1 LSEDFRGKHKN
12 HKAIDPLIKDSV
24 CNHIKLYPTI
34 ESHYLRKQTTRTFIS
49 GELNIS
55 KMHRMFEQY
64 CIENGMLKWAN
75 LTAYRRIFNYDFN
88 IGFHIPKKD
97 QCSVCETYTNTI
109 QKTQEVEEIKL
120 KHDLEKNAS
129 RKEKEMDK
137 QNAINGMTFFA
148 CFDLQAMITP
158 DGEISNFYYKRRLAT
173 YNLTIYNMKNGDGA
187 CYVWNET
194 IAKRGANEIGSCILN
209 FLQNCFNGTTE
220 SLSNVIFYSNKCAGQ
235 NKNKFITSLYI
246 YAVLTMNIQSIRHK
260 YLIVGHTQNEGDC
273 MHSVIEKQIK
283 KVLRS
288 GPIYIPAQ

>member
-55 KMHRMFEQY
+55 KMHRMYEQY
-64 CIENGMLKWAN
+64 CKENGMLKWAN

-97 QCSVCETYTNTI
+97 QCSVCETYKNTI
-109 QKTQEVEEIKL
+109 QKTQEVEENKL
-120 KHDLEKNAS
+120 KHDLEKNVS

-137 QNAINGMTFFA
+137 QNAINGTIFSA
-148 CFDLQAMITP
+148 CFDLQAILITP

-173 YNLTIYNMKNGDGA
+173 YNLTFYNMKNGDGA

-194 IAKRGANEIGSCILN
+194 IAKRGANEIGSCLLN
-209 FLQNCFNGTTE
+209 FLQNYFNGTTE
-220 SLSNVIFYSNKCAGQ
+220 SPSNVIFYSDNCAGQ

-260 YLIVGHTQNEGDC
+260 FLIVGHTQNEGDC
-273 MHSVIEKQIK
+273 MHYVIEKQK
-283 KVLRS
+283 KK
-288 GPIYIPAQ
+288 Y